1 MSSYS
6 LNVRNKQTMEFTKR
20 LNLKGNGPE
29 IDKLKAELTIV
40 MKEGVRSE
48 EILDIESCNKELVVM
63 DVVNALKNRKNY
75 NIFLRDHVRRSVP

>member
-1 MSSYS
+1 MP
-6 LNVRNKQTMEFTKR
+6 K
-20 LNLKGNGPE
+20 

-48 EILDIESCNKELVVM
+48 EILDIESCNKELVDM

-75 NIFLRDHVRRSVP
+75 NIFLRDHVRHSVP